1 MKIIG
6 PLKFVRAGVNC
17 VLALNKLMLSRW
29 IRIKVHAKSAKEL
42 SNRKRASF
50 SKKITSGLIHTMT
63 MNQTC
68 TKHFVIY
75 TVIYNVELIL
85 RIERLSRIYSRF
97 ISVVSSLPIRR
108 KTQTPKT
115 WRFLLKKWR
124 SPQFVGRP
132 QFQSWGSGS
141 SNFSIPYQS
150 DHPSPG

>member
-1 MKIIG
+1 MNIIG

-29 IRIKVHAKSAKEL
+29 IRIKGHAKSAKEL

-63 MNQTC
+63 MNQTS

-75 TVIYNVELIL
+75 TVIYNVELIY
-85 RIERLSRIYSRF
+85 IYSRF
-97 ISVVSSLPIRR
+97 ISVVSSLPIRQ